1 MNILVDFDDSFTFN
15 VKQFFLDASIELTVV
30 NWKEISSSYNQN
42 INLIVLGPGPGHPSE
57 YQSLFPFL
65 KEMIEKDVKIFGVCL
80 GHQILMSLIGFQVKR
95 LKKPIHGRARE
106 VKLNSVFEN
115 LFSDNKVTAQFYN
128 SLYVVPNDNKKSVEN
143 CIVQNNEVL
152 AYKFR
157 NIFSTQFHI
166 ESIGTSHCSNLLKNL
181 Y

>member
-15 VKQFFLDASIELTVV
+15 VKQFFLDSSIELVV
-30 NWKEISSSYNQN
+30 INWKEVRSAYNQN

-57 YQSLFPFL
+57 YESLFPFL
-65 KEMIEKDVKIFGVCL
+65 KVMIEKDVEVFGVCL

-95 LKKPIHGRARE
+95 LEKPIHGRTRE
-106 VKLNSVFEN
+106 IKLSSVFKN
-115 LFSDNKVTAQFYN
+115 LFSNNKVIAQFYN
-128 SLYVVPNDNKKSVEN
+128 SLYVVPNNNEKFIKN
-143 CIVQNNEVL
+143 CIIQNNEIL